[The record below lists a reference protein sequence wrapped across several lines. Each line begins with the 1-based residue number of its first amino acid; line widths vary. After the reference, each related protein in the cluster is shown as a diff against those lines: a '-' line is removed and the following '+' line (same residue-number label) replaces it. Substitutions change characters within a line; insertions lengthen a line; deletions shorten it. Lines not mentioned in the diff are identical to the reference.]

1 MSLLRRC
8 NSFPLRV
15 VLQVSIFPRVEV
27 GVRVCTV
34 QDRSNAV
41 YIDPKVSQSDVSTD
55 SAELS
60 AEAVQDVV

>member
-15 VLQVSIFPRVEV
+15 VLQVNMFPRVEV

-34 QDRSNAV
+34 QDGSNAMDV
-41 YIDPKVSQSDVSTD
+41 DPKVSQ
-55 SAELS
+55 
-60 AEAVQDVV
+60 